1 MVDKST
7 APGDELVRSG
17 DVTYPL
23 HVFGYI
29 DPGEIL
35 VEAAPRQPRTE
46 TTFSTTVSS
55 ADRKAT
61 RLTQRLENRRSTCH
75 RPDTACTARS
85 QVVKPV
91 VAAAIWSR

>member
-17 DVTYPL
+17 DVIYPL

-46 TTFSTTVSS
+46 TTLSATVSS

-75 RPDTACTARS
+75 GADG
-85 QVVKPV
+85 VLGGGHPV
-91 VAAAIWSR
+91 VLCRRQQ